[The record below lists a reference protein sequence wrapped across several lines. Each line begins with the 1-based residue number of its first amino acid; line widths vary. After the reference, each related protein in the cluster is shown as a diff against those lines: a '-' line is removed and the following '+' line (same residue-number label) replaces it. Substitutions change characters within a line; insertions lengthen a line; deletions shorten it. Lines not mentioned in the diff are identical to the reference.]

1 MAAGALLG
9 AQQGGGS
16 QKSHQRRREASGL
29 ISACALRKWFLRP
42 LSAVPVRRILHPLQT
57 PLARAGGRVGE
68 MVRSGDVFPTV
79 LYREIKSPDFDFFS
93 SNLFRPMRAWEKHP
107 PTSSSPPEEG
117 AEPAISGTGRGFAQ
131 EGRGCGLGIAG
142 RPRILMK
149 MPLPSTLSSSTTFVA
164 GEGALGPLLAVIQ
177 SFPWLATAMLVRC
190 GGSAPPVSS
199 SAASR
204 RCPPSSPEA
213 LQSGRTQSPPA
224 ITPPGPPA
232 ILGVV
237 VSESTRRQFVRITA
251 RGDMATFGEISPTLL

>member
-1 MAAGALLG
+1 
-9 AQQGGGS
+9 
-16 QKSHQRRREASGL
+16 
-29 ISACALRKWFLRP
+29 
-42 LSAVPVRRILHPLQT
+42 
-57 PLARAGGRVGE
+57 
-68 MVRSGDVFPTV
+68 
-79 LYREIKSPDFDFFS
+79 
-93 SNLFRPMRAWEKHP
+93 MRAWEKSP
-107 PTSSSPPEEG
+107 WKSRSPWSSRG
-117 AEPAISGTGRGFAQ
+117 LVAISGTGRGFAQ